1 MQPTD
6 SGLEATFTLESEK
19 TGVIEEPPFKILA
32 LGDWRGDA
40 ESPPLYD
47 RKPIEIDRD
56 NFDEIIERLGVR
68 LDLGFPDGS
77 AITIDFAELDDFH
90 PDALFRRIP
99 LFTELRDLRKKL
111 KDENTFYSA
120 AREARQRFGV
130 TEKEEP
136 ETASEPQPT
145 APADNL
151 LDAILTK
158 PSGGAPPPK
167 PGVSRDLD
175 GLIRD
180 LVRPHLVSVDES
192 EQAGVLAAVDEATS
206 GLMRSILH
214 HQKFQ
219 ELEAAWRGLYFLVR
233 RTETSTDLKIYILDT
248 SKEELA
254 DSLKTANSL
263 EETTLYRHLM
273 KDAVEAPGSEPW
285 AVVVGSYAYSP
296 NVDDIASLMRISKIA
311 ALANAPYV
319 SHMRPDVIG
328 VHSLF
333 EHADPRDWN
342 LSPDTDSGKLWFALR
357 GQAESQYLGMTI
369 PRFLSR
375 LPYGVDTDPLETFSF
390 EEFADGPE
398 HDNYV
403 WSNSAFIAAQLLAE
417 SYSSYGWEMGQF
429 LKQDVEGLPVHLFN
443 EGTETVFK
451 PCSEVLL
458 TDVAFEKIMSFGLMP
473 LVSYKNSD
481 RVKLARFQ
489 SIADPVTG
497 LKGRWSH

>member
-32 LGDWRGDA
+32 LGDWSGDA
-40 ESPPLYD
+40 ETRPLYD

-68 LDLGFPDGS
+68 LDLDFADGS
-77 AITIDFAELDDFH
+77 TLPIDFAELDDFH

-99 LFTELRDLRKKL
+99 LFTELRDLRKRL

-120 AREARQRFGV
+120 ARDARERFGV
-130 TEKEEP
+130 STIKESD
-136 ETASEPQPT
+136 TVSEPPAAPT
-145 APADNL
+145 DNL

-167 PGVSRDLD
+167 PGVSSDLD

-180 LVRPHLVSVDES
+180 LVSSHLVSVDEI
-192 EQAGVLAAVDEATS
+192 EQVGMLAAVDEATS
-206 GLMRSILH
+206 GLMRAILH
-214 HQKFQ
+214 HRKFK

-233 RTETSTDLKIYILDT
+233 RTETSTDLKIFILDI

-254 DSLKTANSL
+254 DNLKTANSL
-263 EETTLYRHLM
+263 EETALYRHLM
-273 KDAVEAPGSEPW
+273 KEAVEEPGAEPW
-285 AVVVGSYAYSP
+285 AVVAGSYAYSP
-296 NVDDIASLMRISKIA
+296 NVDDIAALMRISKIA
-311 ALANAPYV
+311 ALANAPFV
-319 SHMRPDVIG
+319 SHIRPDVIG
-328 VHSLF
+328 VHSLY
-333 EHADPRDWN
+333 EHADPREWN
-342 LSPDTDSGKLWFALR
+342 LSTDTDSGKLWSALR
-357 GQAESQYLGMTI
+357 RQAESQFLGMTI

-390 EEFADGPE
+390 EEFAEGSE
-398 HDNYV
+398 HDNYL
-403 WSNSAFIAAQLLAE
+403 WSNPAFIAAQLLAE
-417 SYSSYGWEMGQF
+417 SYSSYGWEMGRF
-429 LKQDVEGLPVHLFN
+429 LKQDVEGLPVHLFK

-458 TDVAFEKIMSFGLMP
+458 TDVAFEKLMSFGLMP

-497 LKGRWSH
+497 LKGRWSL